1 MSTQSVVTRRPSIL
15 VVDDEPSML
24 QYTRTLLE
32 MDQYSVET
40 ATSGE
45 EAVKRMEAQP
55 PVDLILLDMAMPR
68 MDGLQTIQACKRLR
82 PEQRI
87 VVCSCVSETS
97 TVVQAI
103 KMGALDYM
111 TKPFYKSELDAILK
125 RSLLAEQSSIVVQEE
140 STPAPARETQE
151 HFESLEND
159 LFFLAASPAMRQI
172 RSQISL
178 VAKVD
183 VPVLLLGES
192 GVGKEILA
200 RLIHKLSNR
209 SRNALVKV
217 NCAALPVDLLES
229 ELFGYEQGA
238 FTGATRSKPGKFEL
252 CNKGT
257 ILLDE
262 IGEMSPVL
270 QAKLLHVLQDGQFSR
285 LGSRSNIAA
294 DFRVLAATNV
304 DVQKAIADKT
314 FREDLYYRLNA
325 FTVTIPPLRER
336 REEIPL
342 LFKHFMNQFSQK
354 YAHPCI
360 GYSEKLINAC
370 LQYRW
375 PGNLRELGN
384 FVKRYMVLQDEGLAI
399 SELESKAKGLGSMN
413 GGDGMAGNGGE
424 FGLKSLVRNLK
435 DKTELKAIEEA
446 LIATNWNR
454 KLAAMRLNISYKA
467 LLYKIK
473 QYEIVQPR
481 SADSEIR
488 TGLR

>member
-1 MSTQSVVTRRPSIL
+1 MSGQSVSMKRPSIL

-24 QYTRTLLE
+24 NYTRTLLE
-32 MDQYSVET
+32 MGHYEVET
-40 ATSGE
+40 AMSGE
-45 EAVKRMEAQP
+45 EALQRLGSKPAI
-55 PVDLILLDMAMPR
+55 DLILLDMAMPR
-68 MDGLQTIQACKRLR
+68 MDGLQTIQACKKLR

-87 VVCSCVSETS
+87 VVCSCVTDTS
-97 TVVQAI
+97 KVVQAI
-103 KMGALDYM
+103 KLGALDYM
-111 TKPFYKSELDAILK
+111 TKPFYKAELDAVLQ
-125 RSLLAEQSSIVVQEE
+125 RSLALEQPGAMDDQSADGEQ
-140 STPAPARETQE
+140 
-151 HFESLEND
+151 HFEALEND
-159 LFFLAASPAMRQI
+159 LFFLAASPAMKQI

-200 RLIHKLSNR
+200 RLIHKLSHR
-209 SRNALVKV
+209 GRNPLVKV

-229 ELFGYEQGA
+229 ELFGYEPGA
-238 FTGATRSKPGKFEL
+238 FTGATRAKPGKFEL

-285 LGSRSNIAA
+285 LGSRSTIAA

-304 DVQKAIADKT
+304 DVQRAIAEKT

-342 LFKHFMNQFSQK
+342 LFKHFMNQFAQK
-354 YAHPCI
+354 YAHPSI
-360 GYSEKLINAC
+360 AYSERLVNAC
-370 LQYRW
+370 IQYRW

-384 FVKRYMVLQDEGLAI
+384 FVKRYMVLQDEALAI
-399 SELESKAKGLGSMN
+399 SELESKSRGQSCAPGAEGLN
-413 GGDGMAGNGGE
+413 GNGQE

-435 DKTELKAIEEA
+435 DKTELRAIEEA

-473 QYEIVQPR
+473 QYEIIQPR
-481 SADSEIR
+481 SADSDVR
-488 TGLR
+488 TVLR

>member
-1 MSTQSVVTRRPSIL
+1 MSTQSVAGRRPSIL

-32 MDQYSVET
+32 MDQYAVET

-45 EAVKRMEAQP
+45 EAVRRLGAHP
-55 PVDLILLDMAMPR
+55 PIDLILLDMAMPR
-68 MDGLQTIQACKRLR
+68 MDGLQTIQACKKVR

-125 RSLLAEQSSIVVQEE
+125 RSLAVEHSSVVPEETTQPPAAEG
-140 STPAPARETQE
+140 RE
-151 HFESLEND
+151 HIESLEND

-200 RLIHKLSNR
+200 RLIHKLSTR
-209 SRNALVKV
+209 SRNPLLKV
-217 NCAALPVDLLES
+217 NCAALPADLLES

-238 FTGATRSKPGKFEL
+238 FTGATRPKPGKFEL

-285 LGSRSNIAA
+285 LGSRSTIAA

-304 DVQKAIADKT
+304 DVQKAIAEKS

-370 LQYRW
+370 LQYHW

-399 SELESKAKGLGSMN
+399 SELEAKGKGMSGMN
-413 GGDGMAGNGGE
+413 GHDGLNGNGAE

-435 DKTELKAIEEA
+435 DKTELRAIEEA

-488 TGLR
+488 MGLR

>member
-1 MSTQSVVTRRPSIL
+1 MSIQSAVLRRPSIL

-45 EAVKRMEAQP
+45 EAVRRIEGKP
-55 PVDLILLDMAMPR
+55 SIDLILLDMAMPR
-68 MDGLQTIQACKRLR
+68 MDGLQTIQACKKLR

-111 TKPFYKSELDAILK
+111 TKPFYKSELDAVLK
-125 RSLLAEQSSIVVQEE
+125 HSLTSEQSTITPEE
-140 STPAPARETQE
+140 SVPAPVAEGPE

-172 RSQISL
+172 RAQISL

-200 RLIHKLSNR
+200 RLIHKLSPR
-209 SRNALVKV
+209 SRNPLLKV

-238 FTGATRSKPGKFEL
+238 FTGATRPKPGKFEL

-285 LGSRSNIAA
+285 LGSRSTIAA

-304 DVQKAIADKT
+304 DVQKAIADKS

-325 FTVTIPPLRER
+325 FTVSIPPLRER

-360 GYSEKLINAC
+360 GYSERLINAC

-384 FVKRYMVLQDEGLAI
+384 FVKRYMVLQDESLAV
-399 SELESKAKGLGSMN
+399 SELESKAKGLNGMN
-413 GGDGMAGNGGE
+413 GGDGLNGNGSE
-424 FGLKSLVRNLK
+424 FGLKSLVRSLK

-481 SADSEIR
+481 SAESEIR
-488 TGLR
+488 AGLR

>member
-1 MSTQSVVTRRPSIL
+1 MSTQSVAARRPSIL

-24 QYTRTLLE
+24 QYARTLLE

-45 EAVKRMEAQP
+45 EAVRRLEAHP
-55 PVDLILLDMAMPR
+55 PIDLILLDMAMPR

-82 PEQRI
+82 PDQRI

-125 RSLLAEQSSIVVQEE
+125 RSLAVEHSSVVPEE
-140 STPAPARETQE
+140 NNQMPVTEGPE

-178 VAKVD
+178 VDKVD

-200 RLIHKLSNR
+200 RLIHKLSTR
-209 SRNALVKV
+209 SRNPLLKV
-217 NCAALPVDLLES
+217 NCAALPADLLES

-238 FTGATRSKPGKFEL
+238 FTGATRPKPGKFEL

-285 LGSRSNIAA
+285 LGSRSTIAA

-304 DVQKAIADKT
+304 DVQKAIAEKS
-314 FREDLYYRLNA
+314 FREDLYYRLQA
-325 FTVTIPPLRER
+325 VVKVFAER
-336 REEIPL
+336 L
-342 LFKHFMNQFSQK
+342 
-354 YAHPCI
+354 
-360 GYSEKLINAC
+360 
-370 LQYRW
+370 
-375 PGNLRELGN
+375 LGN
-384 FVKRYMVLQDEGLAI
+384 CLLHIHVGCGKHAEIRGDGGTAAEAGKLSVLQDVQELCLQHRTHLANLVQQDG
-399 SELESKAKGLGSMN
+399 SFVAQLELAGLGPRGAGESTLLISKQLAFKQVGRQRRAIHFEQRIAGAGRQLVN
-413 GGDGMAGNGGE
+413 EPRQNFFAYATLTQQEDGDIYLGN
-424 FGLKSLVRNLK
+424 
-435 DKTELKAIEEA
+435 
-446 LIATNWNR
+446 
-454 KLAAMRLNISYKA
+454 
-467 LLYKIK
+467 
-473 QYEIVQPR
+473 
-481 SADSEIR
+481 
-488 TGLR
+488 

>member
-32 MDQYSVET
+32 MDHYSVET
-40 ATSGE
+40 AASGE
-45 EAVKRMEAQP
+45 EAVKRLEAHP

-68 MDGLQTIQACKRLR
+68 MDGLQTIQACKKLR

-125 RSLLAEQSSIVVQEE
+125 RSLAVEQAVVVQEE
-140 STPAPARETQE
+140 NIPAPTPEAQE

-159 LFFLAASPAMRQI
+159 LFFLAASAAMRQI

-200 RLIHKLSNR
+200 RLIHKLSSR
-209 SRNALVKV
+209 SRNPLVKV

-304 DVQKAIADKT
+304 EVQQAIANKT

-354 YAHPCI
+354 YAHPSI

-399 SELESKAKGLGSMN
+399 SELESKTKGLGGMN
-413 GGDGMAGNGGE
+413 GSEAMTGNAAE

-488 TGLR
+488 AGLR

>member
-1 MSTQSVVTRRPSIL
+1 MSTQAVFGKRANIL

-24 QYTRTLLE
+24 TYTRTLLE
-32 MDQYSVET
+32 MDHYGVET
-40 ATSGE
+40 ANSGE
-45 EAVKRMEAQP
+45 EALRRLESKP
-55 PVDLILLDMAMPR
+55 DVDLVLLDMAMPR
-68 MDGLQTIQACKRLR
+68 MDGLQTIEACRRLR
-82 PEQRI
+82 PNQRI
-87 VVCSCVSETS
+87 VVCSCVTDTS
-97 TVVQAI
+97 TVVRAI
-103 KMGALDYM
+103 QMGALDYM
-111 TKPFYKSELDAILK
+111 TKPFYKAELDAVLK
-125 RSLLAEQSSIVVQEE
+125 RSLTAERP
-140 STPAPARETQE
+140 PAPESEPNCTPETQE

-159 LFFLAASPAMRQI
+159 LFFLAASPAMKQI

-200 RLIHKLSNR
+200 RLIHKLSHR
-209 SRNALVKV
+209 ARNPLVKV

-229 ELFGYEQGA
+229 ELFGYEPGA
-238 FTGATRSKPGKFEL
+238 FTGATRPKPGKFEL

-262 IGEMSPVL
+262 IGEMSPIL

-285 LGSRSNIAA
+285 LGSRSTIAA

-304 DVQKAIADKT
+304 DVQRAIAEKT

-342 LFKHFMNQFSQK
+342 LFKHFMNQFAQK
-354 YAHPCI
+354 YAHPSI
-360 GYSEKLINAC
+360 AYSERLINAC

-384 FVKRYMVLQDEGLAI
+384 FVKRYMVLQDESLAI
-399 SELESKAKGLGSMN
+399 SELESKSSAQGFGSGADGLN
-413 GGDGMAGNGGE
+413 GNGSE

-446 LIATNWNR
+446 LMATNWNR
-454 KLAAMRLNISYKA
+454 KLAAVRLNISYKA

-473 QYEIVQPR
+473 QYEIIQPR
-481 SADSEIR
+481 TADSDVR
-488 TGLR
+488 TALR

>member
-1 MSTQSVVTRRPSIL
+1 MQSFVTSGKQNVL
-15 VVDDEPSML
+15 VVDDESSML
-24 QYTRTLLE
+24 NYMRTMLE
-32 MDQYSVET
+32 MDNYAVET
-40 ATSGE
+40 VSSGA
-45 EAVKRMEAQP
+45 EALKRLESKT
-55 PVDLILLDMAMPR
+55 PVDLMFVDMAMPG
-68 MDGLQTIQACKRLR
+68 MDGLQTIQASKQLR
-82 PEQRI
+82 PDQKI
-87 VVCSCVSETS
+87 VVCSCVSDTG

-111 TKPFYKSELDAILK
+111 TKPFYKAELDAVLK
-125 RSLLAEQSSIVVQEE
+125 RSLVANV
-140 STPAPARETQE
+140 PAHRPAQTLAREDNE
-151 HFESLEND
+151 HIESLEND
-159 LFFLAASPAMRQI
+159 LFFLAASPAMKQI
-172 RSQISL
+172 RAQISL

-200 RLIHKLSNR
+200 RLIHKLSPR
-209 SRNALVKV
+209 SRNPLLKV
-217 NCAALPVDLLES
+217 NCAALPADLLES
-229 ELFGYEQGA
+229 ELFGYEPGA
-238 FTGATRSKPGKFEL
+238 FTGATRPKPGKFEL

-285 LGSRSNIAA
+285 LGSSSNISA
-294 DFRVLAATNV
+294 DFRVLAATNI
-304 DVQKAIADKT
+304 DVHEAIANKT

-342 LFKHFMNQFSQK
+342 LFKHFMNQFAQK
-354 YAHPCI
+354 YAHTTM

-370 LQYRW
+370 MQYHW

-384 FVKRYMVLQDEGLAI
+384 FVKRYMVLQDENLAI
-399 SELESKAKGLGSMN
+399 TELESKSKSHSFITDRSD
-413 GGDGMAGNGGE
+413 DGPQRPE

-454 KLAAMRLNISYKA
+454 KLAATRLNISYKA
-467 LLYKIK
+467 LLYKMK
-473 QYEIVQPR
+473 QYQILQSRPVG
-481 SADSEIR
+481 SEVR
-488 TGLR
+488 PAFR

>member
-1 MSTQSVVTRRPSIL
+1 MKTEYATSGKQKIL
-15 VVDDEPSML
+15 VVDDEPGML
-24 QYTRTLLE
+24 TYTKTLLE
-32 MDQYSVET
+32 MDNYHVET
-40 ATSGE
+40 VTSGE
-45 EAVKRMEAQP
+45 EAVQRLHSP
-55 PVDLILLDMAMPR
+55 YPVDLMLLDMAMPR
-68 MDGLQTIQACKRLR
+68 MDGLQTIEACKKVR
-82 PEQRI
+82 PGQRI
-87 VVCSCVSETS
+87 VVCSCLSDTS
-97 TVVQAI
+97 TVVKAI
-103 KMGALDYM
+103 KLGALDYM
-111 TKPFYKSELDAILK
+111 TKPFYKAELDAVLK
-125 RSLLAEQSSIVVQEE
+125 RSFATHDVPLAAVE
-140 STPAPARETQE
+140 PAGLNGHE
-151 HFESLEND
+151 HIESLEND
-159 LFFLAASPAMRQI
+159 LFFLAASPSMKQI
-172 RSQISL
+172 RAQIAL

-200 RLIHKLSNR
+200 RLIHKLSPR
-209 SRNALVKV
+209 SRNPLLKV

-229 ELFGYEQGA
+229 ELFGYEPGA
-238 FTGATRSKPGKFEL
+238 FTGATRAKPGKFEL

-262 IGEMSPVL
+262 IGEMSPQL

-285 LGSRSNIAA
+285 LGSRSTITA
-294 DFRVLAATNV
+294 DFRVLAATNIN
-304 DVQKAIADKT
+304 VQEAIANKT

-325 FTVTIPPLRER
+325 FTINIPPLRER

-354 YAHPCI
+354 YAHPSM

-370 LQYRW
+370 MQYHW

-384 FVKRYMVLQDEGLAI
+384 FVKRYMVLQDEELAI
-399 SELESKAKGLGSMN
+399 CELESKSKGQAFMAEDADDN
-413 GGDGMAGNGGE
+413 GGGRSE

-454 KLAAMRLNISYKA
+454 KLAAVKLNISYKA

-473 QYEIVQPR
+473 QYQIIQPR

-488 TGLR
+488 TALR